1 MSREEN
7 FDGFARRLRE
17 VLREP
22 HPMVISPDIGGYIC
36 AAFLH
41 HFYNWQLVGVFT
53 LNALYLD
60 KHLFPTPPK
69 SQTQLEQMLC
79 VSKVVFADH
88 DINHPGIVSIGH
100 HILNWSN
107 RTEPGRHKI
116 ATSLNPNLWSGVTVA
131 DFKSKYPFGS
141 IHLLLAA
148 AQGISPK
155 PSRRFV
161 ALLLH
166 IDSTLRNALNYQ
178 ENALRWLQWLKAY
191 EENSPLQ
198 PLCRVLRTFNPV
210 VSLRELR
217 ALGEDF
223 ERIGLERGKQGVIDD
238 PTDKSQRHK
247 MEKFLA
253 YICDLTGWSVPSISG
268 FNTVVRFERSSL
280 PTKRANFNAVV
291 AKEPFAYAIIS
302 KSYSGGI
309 NYCWLEG

>member
-1 MSREEN
+1 MSREED
-7 FDGFARRLRE
+7 FDGFAQKLRE

-22 HPMVISPDIGGYIC
+22 HPMVISPDIDGYIC

-53 LNALYLD
+53 LNALYLNSQ
-60 KHLFPTPPK
+60 LSPTPAE
-69 SQTQLEQMLC
+69 SQEQLEQQL
-79 VSKVVFADH
+79 STQEVVFVDH

-100 HILNWSN
+100 HILNWSS
-107 RTEPGRHKI
+107 RTEPGRHEI
-116 ATSLNPNLWSGVTVA
+116 ATSLNPNLWSGITVA

-148 AQGISPK
+148 SQGISQK

-166 IDSTLRNALNYQ
+166 VDSTLRNALNYQ
-178 ENALRWLQWLKAY
+178 ENALWWLRWLRAH

-198 PLCRVLRTFNPV
+198 PLCRVLRAFNPV
-210 VSLRELR
+210 LSLQELQ
-217 ALGEDF
+217 ALGHDF
-223 ERIGLERGKQGVIDD
+223 ERIGLEPGKQGVVDD
-238 PTDKSQRHK
+238 PTDESQRQK
-247 MEKFLA
+247 MERFFT
-253 YICDLTGWSVPSISG
+253 YISNLTGWKVPSLPN
-268 FNTVVRFERSSL
+268 FKTVIKFKRNSL
-280 PTKRANFNAVV
+280 PTKRANFDAVV
-291 AKEPFAYAIIS
+291 AKKPFAYAIIS